1 MGDGKVSDPHV
12 AGKQHCHV
20 CGSKEVRYLRKTKT
34 IYCRVCGAE
43 WPAKWVDRPT
53 QMPWKDWKKG
63 G

>member
-1 MGDGKVSDPHV
+1 MGDGKVRDPHV

-20 CGSKEVRYLRKTKT
+20 CGSKEVRYLRKTRS

-43 WPAKWVDRPT
+43 WPAHWVDNPPRKT
-53 QMPWKDWKKG
+53 GHEWEKG